1 MKSTQSHL
9 SYLIFLFALMSS
21 LQGWAQF
28 DIAGTS
34 THLDIGCNGANDG
47 QITLDFTNTSPESLT
62 SVVWKNTGSGW
73 QIVFDDNI
81 PDLTY
86 PTPSYSVNTATQ
98 KVYLNLP
105 PASYFIVVT
114 GGTSGEVETSD
125 TYSIDEPSALSLVQN
140 TGGTFNPLCVGT
152 TDGQIT
158 VQAYGGVGTYNYG
171 IQKNG
176 GGITWGDADGIFAVD
191 AGTYTPWVKIINSN
205 GTSSVCSANLG
216 SNITITDPVAISL
229 GAVSS
234 TDVVCFGESNGSVSM
249 LVASGGTGSL
259 IYGIATNTTGTAPAD
274 GSYSFTNTGS
284 GTTFT
289 GLSANSAGNSY
300 FVAVQDDNGCI
311 EKADGA
317 TATVTAPSADIT
329 VGGFARDNPS
339 ALSGTNGSVQLSGGG
354 VSGGTPGYLYSWVNA
369 AGTEVGTSAN
379 LSSRGAGI
387 YTLTIE
393 DSKACKKTFA
403 QQTLIDCFDVE
414 ETIVNLTGF
423 ELGNGQIVLNPVVDN
438 STNNYTW
445 SSTWEN
451 SANVAISVA
460 NIGGVTSA
468 KVNGTTSNTTAL
480 VVDTN
485 IGTIEVGD
493 IITNSTT
500 SAEVPGVVTVVTV
513 TDQNNLVLSA
523 PLSLSNNNDLVFTP
537 VKITDLGADTYTVQ
551 ISGTDGAGGGVCTKT
566 ISYVVTQP
574 ADFSITSLTSPKTI
588 SGDANDIVCMDTD
601 DAYITAAVSGGTSPF
616 KIQYKYK
623 ANSAATYSTNYGV
636 FTTAIGSWDDSHF
649 TNGLTS
655 SNLPAGFYSVRLK
668 DYNGV
673 FTDDVVIEIT
683 EPSTGFTMPITAATA
698 LVNGAIAAASNT
710 KNLVVDNNVGTIKA
724 GDVITAKQT
733 DGSYFNAVVNIV
745 TDQQNLVMV
754 SNLPNLEDNT
764 VLTFTNDKTS
774 LTSTS
779 PRTLELTDVTCNTLG
794 DGKAEFPPI
803 TGHSIDSIRWY
814 RWTGSTKT
822 KLDNYNNLTSIDTLV
837 EGSYTLELGD
847 AFGCVKS
854 TNFAIN
860 EPEVLSLDETITNVV
875 CPASSSAKVNG
886 DYTGGG
892 AAARI
897 NVDTNLGTISE
908 GDVVTGTGISG
919 MITVTTVHSQL
930 DVTLSA
936 TVALSDD
943 TDLTFAPPGIVSVVV
958 GGATSNSLN
967 SEFYSYQWDQ
977 GGVLLPTSQVTN
989 TGTSTTQL
997 TVTEAGNYT
1006 LTVTDFNGCTYTTET
1021 TQFQE
1026 TYPVNVPDVMTV
1038 SLTTV
1043 SGTNVYG
1050 KDSINV
1056 SHPLCKDGDDGYI
1069 LIDVAGGTPNATYG
1083 YRYSWFKDGA
1093 TTVMASSQDV
1103 SGLDDGNYDVI
1114 VTDGNGCTLNSPD
1127 YTIASPTSSYHIE
1140 DLATKAVSNGAISS
1154 STALTIVS
1162 NTNIEVNDVVSGTG
1176 ISGVVTVAA
1185 VNSATSLTLSSAQ
1198 TIATGVTLI
1207 FTPSSPTILTNPTCN
1222 GETGSIAIRIDD
1234 DDDGTHPS
1242 GYTYDW
1248 FTGQAATGTAF
1259 NTTNTK
1265 TISNLNAAYYTFQ
1278 ATDYYGCRQTKTFQV
1293 EESPTIVITSDVT
1306 QLTCPTASDA
1316 QIEIEASGGNSV
1328 LATDYTYSWKKDGD
1342 EVYPT
1347 GTLAASNPVNLVS
1360 LDSGIYIV
1368 TVADQATTAPDKAV
1382 CVATDTLIVS
1392 YLAGFQVAEAIT
1404 PAACQAGGTS
1414 EISVNISGGTAP
1426 YTQQWKTTPGAV
1438 FVGNGT
1444 TIDNL
1449 PDDTYRLI
1457 ITDNNN
1463 CSSAAGDFDYVVA
1476 APTTTYNINA
1486 STTISNSISPSAT
1499 ATVVSPVTCYGESTG
1514 YIEVKLTADVGHP
1527 TDYTYAWY
1535 AGQTATGLVVEDEK
1549 RIDSLATG
1557 YYTFQATDANGCI
1570 REATYFIPEYSTMQ
1584 ISSTVADNVCGGDQI
1599 GAIDI
1604 EANGGNSLN
1613 YAYQWSKNGV
1623 NFNPADSAWT
1633 DTEIS
1638 TLASGV
1644 YKVIVTDEQ
1653 GCDLEKSFEIS
1664 NIPIIAVN
1672 PTLTNVLCKD
1682 YATGQI
1688 EIDITGGNAPYSVS
1702 WVKSGVFVDDTPTIS
1717 GLIQGTYRLT
1727 VVDSLSCPSH
1737 EEDFVITEPATR
1749 YDINPIGENVSC
1761 FEAKDGNI
1769 NINIS
1774 AEAGHLNSYSIS
1786 WEKDGELFDSNKRVL
1801 LNLNNGDYRVTITD
1815 DLSGCTKFDSLT
1827 LTQPDDIYLH
1837 PVIDTLECYNA
1848 SNAIITLDPTGGS
1861 DLYPI
1866 MMWKYQAVGTAD
1878 TVITTDIAFEA
1889 TYLAA
1894 GNHLITLTDSE
1905 GCVKDSTIIIDN
1917 PANMAVDA
1925 TITDVLCKDAS
1936 TGAISVAMENGQAP
1950 YTYSWVAN
1958 NKGYSTSTTIDSL
1971 AAGDYFLAVQDSYLC
1986 LSDTFTI
1993 NVLESNNRYNINGDI
2008 TRVSCRDSSDAKILV
2023 SIEVLGESTEF
2034 TYEWE
2039 KEDVLISESRD
2050 QVDIDPGTYTID
2062 VKDNFGCVRTNT
2074 FTVENPD
2081 AVNVTSTQENI
2092 LCFGDSTGLIAL
2104 SPTGGWGNFSY
2115 EWERNL
2121 VPLPISESF
2130 GNTLPVG
2137 DYIIDVI
2144 DDGLC
2149 VTPVYVTLTAPDTI
2163 AFNAFSTNLTCY
2175 DVKDGSINVSVVGGV
2190 PEYTYNWAKDGDPY
2204 SQDINLSRLGGGNYE
2219 LIITDG
2225 ALCEYSSGI
2234 IEITEPEVLSLEVLS
2249 FQNNLCTTTSN
2260 GAFEVQAKGGTGPYL
2275 YRLNDGDLFPT
2286 SDHDGLKGGN
2296 QIIEIIDDNFCSV
2309 DTTLV
2314 VETDYLLVSAFTWD
2328 YDYPYIDWPVSFFDA
2343 SLGPD
2348 IVNWSWDLGN
2358 GALTNEV
2365 NAGFTYV
2372 SPGSYPITLKVTNI
2386 VGCEAVTTEVLDIEK
2401 GFRVTV
2407 PSAFTP
2413 NLDGLNDY
2421 FRPTLENIISLHL
2434 IVYNKYGS
2442 VVYETRDLDGEWDGS
2457 LDLVPLPQDSYLYE
2471 ITYVAES
2478 GVARTT
2484 RGKVAMLR

>member
-1 MKSTQSHL
+1 MKSTKSHL

-21 LQGWAQF
+21 LQGSAQF

-339 ALSGTNGSVQLSGGG
+339 ALSGTDGSVQLSGGG

-445 SSTWEN
+445 SSTWKN

-733 DGSYFNAVVNIV
+733 DGSSFNAVVNIV

-1093 TTVMASSQDV
+1093 TTVMASSQDL
-1103 SGLDDGNYDVI
+1103 SGLDDGDYDII
-1114 VTDGNGCTLNSPD
+1114 VTDGNGCTFNSPD

-1265 TISNLNAAYYTFQ
+1265 TVSNLNAAYYTFQ

-1316 QIEIEASGGNSV
+1316 EIAIEASGGNSV

-1444 TIDNL
+1444 TIDDL
-1449 PDDTYRLI
+1449 ADGTYRLI

-1463 CSSAAGDFDYVVA
+1463 CSSTAGDFDYVVA

-1486 STTISNSISPSAT
+1486 STTISNSISPAAT

-1664 NIPIIAVN
+1664 NI
-1672 PTLTNVLCKD
+1672 
-1682 YATGQI
+1682 
-1688 EIDITGGNAPYSVS
+1688 
-1702 WVKSGVFVDDTPTIS
+1702 
-1717 GLIQGTYRLT
+1717 
-1727 VVDSLSCPSH
+1727 
-1737 EEDFVITEPATR
+1737 
-1749 YDINPIGENVSC
+1749 
-1761 FEAKDGNI
+1761 
-1769 NINIS
+1769 
-1774 AEAGHLNSYSIS
+1774 
-1786 WEKDGELFDSNKRVL
+1786 
-1801 LNLNNGDYRVTITD
+1801 
-1815 DLSGCTKFDSLT
+1815 
-1827 LTQPDDIYLH
+1827 
-1837 PVIDTLECYNA
+1837 
-1848 SNAIITLDPTGGS
+1848 
-1861 DLYPI
+1861 
-1866 MMWKYQAVGTAD
+1866 
-1878 TVITTDIAFEA
+1878 
-1889 TYLAA
+1889 
-1894 GNHLITLTDSE
+1894 
-1905 GCVKDSTIIIDN
+1905 
-1917 PANMAVDA
+1917 
-1925 TITDVLCKDAS
+1925 
-1936 TGAISVAMENGQAP
+1936 
-1950 YTYSWVAN
+1950 
-1958 NKGYSTSTTIDSL
+1958 
-1971 AAGDYFLAVQDSYLC
+1971 
-1986 LSDTFTI
+1986 
-1993 NVLESNNRYNINGDI
+1993 
-2008 TRVSCRDSSDAKILV
+2008 
-2023 SIEVLGESTEF
+2023 
-2034 TYEWE
+2034 
-2039 KEDVLISESRD
+2039 
-2050 QVDIDPGTYTID
+2050 
-2062 VKDNFGCVRTNT
+2062 
-2074 FTVENPD
+2074 
-2081 AVNVTSTQENI
+2081 
-2092 LCFGDSTGLIAL
+2092 
-2104 SPTGGWGNFSY
+2104 
-2115 EWERNL
+2115 
-2121 VPLPISESF
+2121 
-2130 GNTLPVG
+2130 
-2137 DYIIDVI
+2137 
-2144 DDGLC
+2144 
-2149 VTPVYVTLTAPDTI
+2149 
-2163 AFNAFSTNLTCY
+2163 
-2175 DVKDGSINVSVVGGV
+2175 
-2190 PEYTYNWAKDGDPY
+2190 
-2204 SQDINLSRLGGGNYE
+2204 
-2219 LIITDG
+2219 
-2225 ALCEYSSGI
+2225 
-2234 IEITEPEVLSLEVLS
+2234 
-2249 FQNNLCTTTSN
+2249 
-2260 GAFEVQAKGGTGPYL
+2260 
-2275 YRLNDGDLFPT
+2275 
-2286 SDHDGLKGGN
+2286 
-2296 QIIEIIDDNFCSV
+2296 
-2309 DTTLV
+2309 
-2314 VETDYLLVSAFTWD
+2314 
-2328 YDYPYIDWPVSFFDA
+2328 
-2343 SLGPD
+2343 
-2348 IVNWSWDLGN
+2348 
-2358 GALTNEV
+2358 
-2365 NAGFTYV
+2365 
-2372 SPGSYPITLKVTNI
+2372 
-2386 VGCEAVTTEVLDIEK
+2386 
-2401 GFRVTV
+2401 
-2407 PSAFTP
+2407 
-2413 NLDGLNDY
+2413 
-2421 FRPTLENIISLHL
+2421 
-2434 IVYNKYGS
+2434 
-2442 VVYETRDLDGEWDGS
+2442 
-2457 LDLVPLPQDSYLYE
+2457 
-2471 ITYVAES
+2471 
-2478 GVARTT
+2478 
-2484 RGKVAMLR
+2484 